1 MAEFHKVHIQE
12 IRPETADAV
21 SVVFKIPENLK
32 VDFKF
37 TAGQYVTLQTAINGE
52 VIRRA
57 YSICATPES
66 GEIRV
71 AIKKVAEGVFSTYA
85 TTELKVGDAIEITAP
100 EGRFLLSP
108 DANKNYIGFA
118 AGSGI
123 TPILSMLK
131 SVLQTE
137 TNATFTLVYGN
148 KSAADTIF
156 YTELNQLKETYPGR
170 FKLHYIFSRENVKNS
185 LRGRIDGNVTNY
197 FVKNMY
203 KETSFDAAYL
213 CGPEEMI
220 KDVSNTLEKN
230 NVAKENIYFELFV
243 VATDEEKVA
252 QVKEGTTE
260 ITVLLDDEVT
270 TFTMSQTDDILAA
283 NLRNNI
289 DAPYSC
295 QGGVCSSCLAR
306 VTEGKA
312 VMVKNSIL
320 TDSELEEGLILT
332 CQAHPTTPTIT
343 IDFDDV

>member
-230 NVAKENIYFELFV
+230 NIAKENIHFELFV

-252 QVKEGTTE
+252 QVKEGFTE

>member
-32 VDFKF
+32 ADFKF

-230 NVAKENIYFELFV
+230 NIAKENIHFELFV

>member
-21 SVVFKIPENLK
+21 SVAFKIPENLK
-32 VDFKF
+32 ADFKF
-37 TAGQYVTLQTAINGE
+37 TAGQYVTLQTTINGE

-71 AIKKVAEGVFSTYA
+71 AIKKVAKGVFSTYA

-137 TNATFTLVYGN
+137 TTATFTLVYGN

-156 YTELNQLKETYPGR
+156 YEELNQLKETYSGR

-220 KDVSNTLEKN
+220 KDVSKTLEKN
-230 NVAKENIYFELFV
+230 NIAKENIHFELFV
-243 VATDEEKVA
+243 VAADEEKVA

-270 TFTMSQTDDILAA
+270 TFTMSQADDILAA

-320 TDSELEEGLILT
+320 TDGELEEGLILT

>member
-21 SVVFKIPENLK
+21 SVAFKIPENLK
-32 VDFKF
+32 ADFKF
-37 TAGQYVTLQTAINGE
+37 TAGQYVTLQTTINGE

-71 AIKKVAEGVFSTYA
+71 AIKKVAKGVFSTYA

-137 TNATFTLVYGN
+137 TTATFTLVYGN

-156 YTELNQLKETYPGR
+156 YEELNQLKETYSGR

-220 KDVSNTLEKN
+220 KDVSKTLEKN
-230 NVAKENIYFELFV
+230 NIAKENIHFELFV
-243 VATDEEKVA
+243 VAADEEKVA

-320 TDSELEEGLILT
+320 TDGELEEGLILT